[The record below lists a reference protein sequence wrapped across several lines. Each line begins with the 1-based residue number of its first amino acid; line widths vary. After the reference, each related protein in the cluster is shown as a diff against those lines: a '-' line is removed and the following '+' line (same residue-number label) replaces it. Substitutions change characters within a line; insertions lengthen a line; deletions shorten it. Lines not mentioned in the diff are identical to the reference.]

1 MFQKYWKCYRLIVK
15 RDQAS
20 KQMPTNAPA
29 WEETA
34 CFSIHFI
41 NSLWAQIQQFF
52 WNFPRQSCFTSE
64 ERWAQKTAVTAFPCL
79 LLIRSSTSQQKQI
92 HNDLEMSPP
101 PTSPVYTENTQGVKL
116 QLRIKEN
123 SFSYGRYIGHSK
135 CSLPRANQVVL
146 RPPTEAPH
154 CMVGTQFIHL

>member
-1 MFQKYWKCYRLIVK
+1 
-15 RDQAS
+15 
-20 KQMPTNAPA
+20 MPTNAPA

-41 NSLWAQIQQFF
+41 NSLWAQMQFF
-52 WNFPRQSCFTSE
+52 WNFPSQSCFTSE
-64 ERWAQKTAVTAFPCL
+64 ERWAQKTAITAFPRL

-101 PTSPVYTENTQGVKL
+101 LKSPVYTENTQGIKL
-116 QLRIKEN
+116 QPRIKEN
-123 SFSYGRYIGHSK
+123 SFSYGQYIGHSK
-135 CSLPRANQVVL
+135 CPPPRANQVVL

-154 CMVGTQFIHL
+154 CMVGTQFIHLQFWKCEYAHEEA